1 MLLGLLGAACTKS
14 PRESPQ
20 EPSMSASPPD
30 APELRTRTVAARE
43 QPVSHLVVL
52 LHGFGADCTD
62 LEPVAR
68 ALSASS
74 PHAEFLLLDG
84 LEAAPGGQGRQWFS
98 LAGITPENRPG
109 RVAGAGATVSAWI
122 DRELARRGLRGEQLV
137 VGGFSQGAILT
148 GWLATERPT
157 PPAAALILSG
167 RFSGSGDG
175 TKVTTPIFIG
185 HGARDP
191 VIPVAEGEQAATLLT
206 ARGAMVTKRVY
217 PALAH
222 GIGPDELRDVQA
234 FLREQEIR

>member
-1 MLLGLLGAACTKS
+1 MLSLLDNH
-14 PRESPQ
+14 EY
-20 EPSMSASPPD
+20 
-30 APELRTRTVAARE
+30 RTRSVAARE

-68 ALSASS
+68 ALGASS
-74 PHAEFLLLDG
+74 PHAEFLLLEG

-98 LAGITPENRPG
+98 LAGITSENRPG
-109 RVAGAGATVSAWI
+109 RVAAAGETVSAWI
-122 DRELARRGLRGEQLV
+122 DRELIRRGLRAEQLV

-148 GWLATERPT
+148 GWLVTARFVA
-157 PPAAALILSG
+157 PPAAALMLSG
-167 RFSGSGDG
+167 RFTG
-175 TKVTTPIFIG
+175 TPVAAKLSTPVFIG

-191 VIPVAEGEQAATLLT
+191 VIPVAEGEQAATALS
-206 ARGAMVTKRVY
+206 ARGAAVTKRVY

-234 FLREQEIR
+234 FLRDHGVR